1 MKYVKITAV
10 VRVDVIEKLDL
21 TLQGIGVRGISL
33 TEVKGFGEYTDK
45 YSHDWM
51 IGHYKLEIFT
61 DENSSDAIINV
72 IMEEAHTGM
81 PGDGFISVQEV
92 DQLYKIRT
100 KSAVT
105 D

>member
-1 MKYVKITAV
+1 MEYVKITAV
-10 VRVDVIEKLDL
+10 VRIDVMEKLDL
-21 TLQGIGVRGISL
+21 RLQGIGVRGISI
-33 TEVKGFGEYTDK
+33 TEVKGFGEYTDN

-61 DENSSDAIINV
+61 DENSSEAIVTV

-81 PGDGFISVQEV
+81 PGDGFVSVQAV

-100 KSAVT
+100 KSEVT